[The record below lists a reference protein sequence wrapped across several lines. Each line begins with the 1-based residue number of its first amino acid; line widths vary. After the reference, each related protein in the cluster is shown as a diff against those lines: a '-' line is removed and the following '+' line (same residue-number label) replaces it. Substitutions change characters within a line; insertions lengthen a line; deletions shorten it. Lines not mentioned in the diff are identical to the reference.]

1 MNFWLKHGHPV
12 SAEAFYCPLRTH
24 ITVEPWYNKHLYNER
39 DSKIY
44 EKGPWYDKTLLQPLP
59 FFISKFHSNRIQ
71 LCDDFL
77 FTLLYSLAG
86 YETHEEHKSGKST
99 ILFHTNTTSVLYIT
113 AVLQRPQQRNK
124 HTKQSIAL
132 FLLDNK
138 KAIILHS
145 SRMLPCKQCFLQA
158 GYKVSQPGETT
169 ARKVQEC
176 KHMVNYSLF
185 TDMCMKAITLLNNNY
200 SCMHCTDFVRYCKL
214 CSNAWVFII
223 KIYVLPSY

>member
-12 SAEAFYCPLRTH
+12 SAEAFYCPLSTH

-59 FFISKFHSNRIQ
+59 FFISKFHCNRIQ

-99 ILFHTNTTSVLYIT
+99 ILFHKNTTSVLIT

-145 SRMLPCKQCFLQA
+145 SGMLPCKQCFLQA
-158 GYKVSQPGETT
+158 GYEVSQPGETT

-185 TDMCMKAITLLNNNY
+185 KDMCMKAITLLNNNY

>member
-1 MNFWLKHGHPV
+1 MIFFSLYCTLSQDMRHMKNINLVK
-12 SAEAFYCPLRTH
+12 ALFYFT
-24 ITVEPWYNKHLYNER
+24 
-39 DSKIY
+39 KI
-44 EKGPWYDKTLLQPLP
+44 LQ
-59 FFISKFHSNRIQ
+59 
-71 LCDDFL
+71 
-77 FTLLYSLAG
+77 
-86 YETHEEHKSGKST
+86 
-99 ILFHTNTTSVLYIT
+99 LYIT

-158 GYKVSQPGETT
+158 GYEVSQPGETT

-185 TDMCMKAITLLNNNY
+185 KDMCMKAITLLNNNY